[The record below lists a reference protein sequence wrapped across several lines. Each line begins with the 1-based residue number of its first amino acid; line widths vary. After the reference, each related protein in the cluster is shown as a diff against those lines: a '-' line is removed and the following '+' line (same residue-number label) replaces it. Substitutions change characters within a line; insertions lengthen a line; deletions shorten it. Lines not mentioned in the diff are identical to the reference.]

1 MRELFIDTNILFDV
15 LVDRGE
21 NGEFSEYARE
31 LFDYAGKHS
40 IRLNVCPLSYSN
52 LYYSLRKIP
61 FSHEDII
68 IDLWKISKRTRCLL
82 VNEEIIEQ
90 ALKSN
95 FRDFEDAIQ
104 NFCASQL
111 PKCEAIIT
119 RDRRGF
125 RASTLPVMAPERF
138 LIEENFKKI

>member
-1 MRELFIDTNILFDV
+1 MRELFIDTNVLFDV

-31 LFDYAGKHS
+31 LFDYADKHS

-52 LYYSLRKIP
+52 LYYSLRKVP

-68 IDLWKISKRTRCLL
+68 IDLWKISKKTRCLP
-82 VNEEIIEQ
+82 VNEGIIAQ
-90 ALKSN
+90 ALISN

-104 NFCASQL
+104 NFCAAQL
-111 PKCEAIIT
+111 PECEAIIT
-119 RDRRGF
+119 RDRKGF
-125 RASTLPVMAPERF
+125 RTSIFPVMAPERF
-138 LIEENFKKI
+138 LIEENLKN